1 VDEDIKNY
9 ADTLYQSARKESA
22 ATLGD
27 DRRKTLQQRS
37 LHTTPSLPLSG
48 VDIQAMIR
56 LYDAH
61 IERSMTARFQ
71 SFKQACDETG
81 SVPSSRDFTY
91 ILDQC
96 KKVRVQEIKHAA
108 TAINE
113 FIRSHGSASVPT
125 DHIESQLGSGSA
137 RGHDRVLEKWQIWKA
152 KAQLKKTTTVKTE
165 ERERQRDVLLPIYNK
180 AEFLLDVPA
189 FTSKS
194 STDASPLGLVFMD
207 LDNFSS
213 INDEQGGHE
222 IGDPALQGVAQV
234 VLKVSSGKGCA
245 YRYGG
250 DELCVLLPNHS
261 LDEAFTVA
269 ERICREVSAIKI
281 DELPNGL
288 SVSVGVACLPEST
301 DDPGSLVSVAD
312 AAMYKS
318 KKAGGNRVS
327 KA

>member
-9 ADTLYQSARKESA
+9 ADTLYQGARMESA
-22 ATLGD
+22 ATLRE

-37 LHTTPSLPLSG
+37 LHNSASLPLSG
-48 VDIQAMIR
+48 VDIQAVMR

-61 IERSMTARFQ
+61 IERSMTARFE
-71 SFKQACDETG
+71 SFKQAYDETG
-81 SVPSSRDFTY
+81 RVPSSQDFTD
-91 ILDQC
+91 ILNQC
-96 KKVRVQEIKHAA
+96 KQVQAQEIKHAV

-113 FIRSHGSASVPT
+113 FIRSHGPVSVPT
-125 DHIESQLGSGSA
+125 EHIESQVGSGSA
-137 RGHDRVLEKWQIWKA
+137 RGHDRVLEKWQIWRA

-165 ERERQRDVLLPIYNK
+165 EHERQRDVLLPIYNK

-194 STDASPLGLVFMD
+194 STDVSPLGLVFMD

-222 IGDPALQGVAQV
+222 IGDRALQALAQV
-234 VLKVSSGKGCA
+234 LLKVSSGKGCT

-261 LDEAFTVA
+261 LDEAFAVA

-281 DELPNGL
+281 DELPKGL
-288 SVSVGVACLPEST
+288 RVSVGVACLPEST
-301 DDPGSLVSVAD
+301 DDPGKLVSLAD